1 MTAVIP
7 TLTTKRLNLRPMR
20 LEDWPDFAGCLCS
33 DRAIWMGGPYDT
45 HGAWGMF
52 CADQA
57 QWAFFGC
64 GALMIEQAQTGTC
77 IGQIGINFGPLFP
90 EYELGWLLYDGHER
104 QGYAHE
110 AAHAMRDWARDQ
122 RGLPALVSYIA
133 PENARPIALAKRL
146 GALLDPDAPC
156 NDPADLVFRHY

>member
-57 QWAFFGC
+57 QWDFFGC
-64 GALMIEQAQTGTC
+64 GALMIELTQTGTC
-77 IGQIGINFGPLFP
+77 VGQIGINFGPLFP
-90 EYELGWLLYDGHER
+90 EYELGWLLYAGHEGQR
-104 QGYAHE
+104 PPMPCATGPATSAGFRHWS
-110 AAHAMRDWARDQ
+110 AISRHRMRARLRWRNDWARCWT
-122 RGLPALVSYIA
+122 RMRLATI
-133 PENARPIALAKRL
+133 RPIWSFAITDR
-146 GALLDPDAPC
+146 G
-156 NDPADLVFRHY
+156 